1 MADPVSLLV
10 LTGVGVGLEGLSAVS
25 KFQDIGLQE
34 NAAEQQKQQELQQ
47 NQLKADINSVNLLH
61 KANISYDK
69 QLSANALMG
78 GQGNA
83 NFSNL
88 VNANYT
94 TQKNDE
100 FVNQANL
107 NVMNLNTLF
116 KQNQQMEQLQSMRT
130 ETALNLA
137 SNVAMAGSS
146 IAGSTFT
153 GKGTGFTGIQ
163 NSSDY
168 SSLFNIGN

>member
-10 LTGVGVGLEGLSAVS
+10 LTGIGVGLEGLSAVN

-34 NAAEQQKQQELQQ
+34 NAVEQQKQQELQQ
-47 NQLKADINSVNLLH
+47 NQLKADINSVNLLQ

-78 GQGNA
+78 GKGNA

-94 TQKNDE
+94 TQKNEE

-130 ETALNLA
+130 DTALNLA
-137 SNVAMAGSS
+137 SNVVMAGAS
-146 IAGSTFT
+146 IGDRTFT
-153 GKGTGFTGIQ
+153 GTGTGFKGIQ

-168 SSLFNIGN
+168 SSLLNIGN